1 MEQLNKNQS
10 LDDAIRAMRETTPSP
25 EQSQRATQRVFARLA
40 EEPGPALPG
49 RLRNENDFA
58 ALLPA
63 YHRGELNEAQRL
75 LVEDRLAAD
84 AAFRRQFD
92 ELRGKV
98 RPLQPVQRPRSITRT
113 VAPWAIAAALILT
126 TGYLALD
133 SLDRLFAPAGPRAEV
148 ASTSGDLFKVSAA
161 GLEAVKPGAA
171 VGEGEALRTAK
182 GAAAVVR
189 LPDGSLIEM
198 NERAELSIS
207 AAWSGSTIRL
217 DRGDI
222 VVQAAKQPKGSL
234 KVATRESTV
243 SVKGTIF
250 AVSAGLR
257 GTQVAVVEGR
267 VEVDQHGQ
275 TESLLPGQV
284 TASQPALRATT
295 VPAQVAWSK
304 DAQRYNA
311 MLAELGQ
318 IRREIA
324 GLLLPSLRHESRL
337 LRLLPAETA
346 VFVAIPNLTRNVAD
360 AARIFEQRLA
370 QSPALQQW
378 WGSEKAA
385 EARNIAEQLRAAGAE
400 IGEEIV
406 IAAALDAQGRL
417 GQPIVLAEVRGASAR
432 ASLARQLAPVLDAPA
447 AARQIRLT
455 DDLIVF
461 GGDTALSGGFPQ
473 SALAATILPAYE
485 RGASWL
491 FAANLEQILR
501 GGVKTSERMETDRAL
516 TASGAN
522 QLRHLL
528 VEYRELNGRPN
539 TSAAITFSAPRT
551 GLASWLAAPAP
562 MPSLDYVSPD
572 ALAAFSAV
580 TRDARQMAED
590 FFRNVGQP
598 TTLEERLGINILDDL
613 AGPLG
618 GEVTLALD
626 GPLVPVP
633 SFLFAAEV
641 YDSGRLTSTL
651 GRFAQQ
657 GVTLTEQSEGGR
669 TFYTLKLAQ
678 LARELHFT
686 YDAGYVLG
694 GTSRGLLRKAL
705 QTRSSTLSLPRSQ
718 RFRDLL
724 ASDAQVNA
732 SAILYAKLSAALQ
745 TAATLNPSLQQ
756 TLTTL
761 ASAEPVLI
769 TAYAG
774 PDSIRVT
781 STTGFLG
788 LGLDTLFAAGQGAP
802 VLPRIMVGAT
812 PGIMNRQR
820 IP

>member
-1 MEQLNKNQS
+1 MEQNNQNHP
-10 LDDAIRAMRETTPSP
+10 LDQAIRAMRETSPSP
-25 EQSQRATQRVFARLA
+25 EVTHEATGRVFAKLA
-40 EEPGPALPG
+40 EEPGQALPG
-49 RLRNENDFA
+49 RLRGEQDFA

-63 YHRGELNEAQRL
+63 YQRGELNEAQRL

-84 AAFRRQFD
+84 ASFRRQYD
-92 ELRGKV
+92 QLRGKV
-98 RPLQPVQRPRSITRT
+98 RPLAPVRRPRSLTRT
-113 VAPWAIAAALILT
+113 VAPWAVAAALILT

-148 ASTSGDLFKVSAA
+148 ASISGELYKVSAA

-171 VGEGEALRTAK
+171 LAEGEALRTAK

-217 DRGDI
+217 EGGNI
-222 VVQAAKQPKGSL
+222 VVQAAKQRKGSL

-250 AVSAGLR
+250 AVSTGLR

-275 TESLLPGQV
+275 KESLLPGQV
-284 TASQPALRATT
+284 TASQSTLRATT

-304 DAQRYNA
+304 DAARYNS
-311 MLAELGQ
+311 MLAELNQ

-324 GLLLPSLRHESRL
+324 ALPLPSLRHDSRL

-346 VFVAIPNLTRNVAD
+346 VFVAIPNLSNNLAD
-360 AARIFEQRLA
+360 ATRIFEQRLA

-378 WGSEKAA
+378 WSSEKAA
-385 EARNIAEQLRAAGAE
+385 EVRNVAEQLRTAGSQ

-406 IAAALDAQGRL
+406 IAAVPGPQGQL
-417 GQPIVLAEVRGASAR
+417 GQPVVLAEVRGASAR
-432 ASLARQLAPVLDAPA
+432 TALAQQLSPVLGSPEAD
-447 AARQIRLT
+447 RHLRLT
-455 DDLIVF
+455 DELIVF
-461 GGDTALSGGFPQ
+461 GGDVALTGGFTQ
-473 SALAATILPAYE
+473 SALAATVLPAYE

-491 FAANLEQILR
+491 FAANMEQILR
-501 GGVKTSERMETDRAL
+501 SGVKSSEGMQPDKAL
-516 TASGAN
+516 TTTGAN

-539 TSAAITFSAPRT
+539 TSAAVTFSAPRT

-572 ALAAFSAV
+572 AMAAFSAV

-598 TTLEERLGINILDDL
+598 TTLEQKLGINVLDDL

-626 GPLVPVP
+626 GPLAPVP

-641 YDSGRLTSTL
+641 YDAGRLTSTL

-657 GVTLTEQSEGGR
+657 GLTLNQQVEGGR
-669 TFYTLKLAQ
+669 TFYTLKMAQ
-678 LARELHFT
+678 IQQELHFT
-686 YDAGYVLG
+686 YDSGYVLG
-694 GTSRGLLRKAL
+694 GTTRELLVKAL
-705 QTRSSTLSLPRSQ
+705 QTRASTLSLPRSQ
-718 RFRDLL
+718 RFRALL
-724 ASDAQVNA
+724 AADAQVNA
-732 SAILYAKLSAALQ
+732 SAVLYANLATAMQAASALSTDIKQ
-745 TAATLNPSLQQ
+745 TLNSL
-756 TLTTL
+756 
-761 ASAEPVLI
+761 ANAEPVLI

-774 PDSIRVT
+774 PDSIQVT

-802 VLPRIMVGAT
+802 VMPRILAGAA

-820 IP
+820 IQ

>member
-1 MEQLNKNQS
+1 MEQQNRNHS
-10 LDDAIRAMRETTPSP
+10 LDDALRAMRESTPGAEES
-25 EQSQRATQRVFARLA
+25 QSATQRVFARLA
-40 EEPGPALPG
+40 EEPGQALPG
-49 RLRNENDFA
+49 RLRDETDFV

-63 YHRGELNEAQRL
+63 YQRGELNEAQRL
-75 LVEDRLAAD
+75 LVEDRLATD
-84 AAFRRQFD
+84 ARFRRQFD

-98 RPLQPVQRPRSITRT
+98 RPLRPVQRPRTITRT

-148 ASTSGDLFKVSAA
+148 ASISGELFKVSAA
-161 GLEAVKPGAA
+161 GLEPVKPGAPLA
-171 VGEGEALRTAK
+171 EGEALRTAK

-217 DRGDI
+217 DRGNI
-222 VVQAAKQPKGSL
+222 VVQAAKQRKGAL

-267 VEVDQHGQ
+267 VQVDQHGQ

-284 TASQPALRATT
+284 TASQSTLRATT

-311 MLAELGQ
+311 MLAELSQ

-324 GLLLPSLRHESRL
+324 ALPLPSLRHDSRL
-337 LRLLPAETA
+337 LRLLPADTA
-346 VFVAIPNLTRNVAD
+346 VFVAIPNLSNNLAD
-360 AARIFEQRLA
+360 ATRIFEQRLA

-378 WGSEKAA
+378 WGSAKAA
-385 EARNIAEQLRAAGAE
+385 EARNVAEQLRSAGAQ

-406 IAAALDAQGRL
+406 IAAVAGAQGQL

-432 ASLARQLAPVLDAPA
+432 GALAQQLAPVLASPE
-447 AARQIRLT
+447 AARHLRLT

-461 GGDTALSGGFPQ
+461 GGDTALTGGFSQ
-473 SALAATILPAYE
+473 SALAATVLPAYE
-485 RGASWL
+485 RGASWV
-491 FAANLEQILR
+491 FAANMEQILQSS
-501 GGVKTSERMETDRAL
+501 VKTSEPMETNKAL
-516 TASGAN
+516 VATGAS

-551 GLASWLAAPAP
+551 GVASWLAAPAP

-572 ALAAFSAV
+572 ALVAFSAV

-590 FFRNVGQP
+590 FFRNIGKP
-598 TTLEERLGINILDDL
+598 TTLEQQLGINILDDL

-641 YDSGRLTSTL
+641 YDAGRLTSTL
-651 GRFAQQ
+651 GRFGQQ
-657 GVTLTEQSEGGR
+657 GVTLTQETEGSR

-678 LARELHFT
+678 MAQELHFT

-694 GTSRGLLRKAL
+694 ATSRDLLRKAL

-718 RFRDLL
+718 RFRALL
-724 ASDAQVNA
+724 AADAQVNA
-732 SAILYAKLSAALQ
+732 SAVLYANLSAALQ
-745 TAATLNPSLQQ
+745 AAATVSSNLQQ
-756 TLTTL
+756 TFSAL
-761 ASAEPVLI
+761 ASSEPVLI

-774 PDSIRVT
+774 PESIQVT

-788 LGLDTLFAAGQGAP
+788 LGFDTLFAAGQGEP
-802 VLPRIMVGAT
+802 VLPRIMAGAA
-812 PGIMNRQR
+812 PGMMNRQR
-820 IP
+820 IQ